1 MKSPDEQGEAHER
14 ISRIL
19 EIVKGEKMPST
30 KQTGKKQEKHRKTAA
45 NSERR
50 KAVGAHHQNR
60 DSCDSRDGGR
70 EGRKGDG
77 ENGEADVR
85 SPTKV
90 WMRKSEVPPAT
101 ALNAAAPEFTPSF
114 QTFPLP
120 SSGTESDYGC
130 GVSGYCE
137 SYDWTV
143 TPTAWEMGPA
153 LPEVVPGTREGEY
166 LGLQCIAE
174 MGEWIV
180 FRERKDNAKPFFWNM
195 YTEEKSW
202 DAPAI
207 LQELGVAEVLQKWS
221 QDLDA
226 FGIEPSPAL
235 RNPRARNRK
244 GERNREL
251 RDPKTK
257 SKPMPSGH
265 DAPPGFV

>member
-30 KQTGKKQEKHRKTAA
+30 KQTGKKQEKHRKNAM
-45 NSERR
+45 NSERTG
-50 KAVGAHHQNR
+50 GAGNR
-60 DSCDSRDGGR
+60 ENRREAMVKGR
-70 EGRKGDG
+70 GDG
-77 ENGEADVR
+77 ETGGV

-90 WMRKSEVPPAT
+90 WMRKSDTPPVPAT
-101 ALNAAAPEFTPSF
+101 LNAAAPEFTPSF
-114 QTFPLP
+114 QSFGVFTP
-120 SSGTESDYGC
+120 STGTDSDYGC
-130 GVSGYCE
+130 GASSGYCD
-137 SYDWTV
+137 YDWTPATV
-143 TPTAWEMGPA
+143 GTVGTVGTWEMPKAA

-174 MGEWIV
+174 MGEWLV
-180 FRERKDNAKPFFWNM
+180 FRERKDNAKLFFWNM
-195 YTEEKSW
+195 YSEEKSW

-235 RNPRARNRK
+235 RNPRMRNRK
-244 GERNREL
+244 ERNRE
-251 RDPKTK
+251 RNQDPTK
-257 SKPMPSGH
+257 SKATSAH
-265 DAPPGFV
+265 DAPPGFA

>member
-30 KQTGKKQEKHRKTAA
+30 KTGKKQEKLEKHRLRNAT
-45 NSERR
+45 NSER
-50 KAVGAHHQNR
+50 KAGGNGTENR
-60 DSCDSRDGGR
+60 HRGR
-70 EGRKGDG
+70 EGREGGDG
-77 ENGEADVR
+77 ETGAV
-85 SPTKV
+85 SPKVDETEV
-90 WMRKSEVPPAT
+90 WMRKSEMPPAPS

-114 QTFPLP
+114 QSFLTP
-120 SSGTESDYGC
+120 STGTESDYGC
-130 GVSGYCE
+130 GVSGYCD
-137 SYDWTV
+137 SYDWTPAV
-143 TPTAWEMGPA
+143 ATWEPTAT

-235 RNPRARNRK
+235 RNPRVRNR
-244 GERNREL
+244 ERNR
-251 RDPKTK
+251 DSTK
-257 SKPMPSGH
+257 SKLPSAH